1 MTTALPAR
9 ATRSPAERYRHALW
23 LLATRDLKKRYSTS
37 ALGYVW
43 SVLDPL
49 LMAAIYWFVFSVVFG
64 RGAVGEDPY
73 IVFLLTALLPWT
85 WFNGAVSDSTRAF
98 SFEAKLIR
106 STTIPRTIWV
116 ASLVLSK
123 GVEFLLSLPVLAIF
137 AIVTGAAVH
146 WQIVFWLPAIL
157 IQAVLTLGIG
167 LIVAP
172 LVVFLTDLHRA
183 VKLVLRVL
191 FYASP
196 VVYGATD
203 LPAWL
208 HGWAA
213 LNPLTGIFSL
223 YRAAFFPAQLDVAGA
238 ITGAIV
244 SVAFLALGLFVFR
257 RSERAVLKEI

>member
-1 MTTALPAR
+1 MTAVLPAR
-9 ATRSPAERYRHALW
+9 ATRSPAQRYRHALW

-37 ALGYVW
+37 ALGYIW
-43 SVLDPL
+43 SILDPL
-49 LMAAIYWFVFSVVFG
+49 LMAAVYWFVFSVIFG
-64 RGAVGEDPY
+64 RGIDSEDPY

-85 WFNGAVSDSTRAF
+85 WFNGAVSDATRAF

-123 GVEFLLSLPVLAIF
+123 GIEFLASIPVLALF
-137 AIVTGAAVH
+137 AIFGGATLH
-146 WQIVFWLPAIL
+146 WQVVYWIPAI
-157 IQAVLTLGIG
+157 IVQAVLTFGVG

-183 VKLVLRVL
+183 VKLILRVL

-196 VVYGATD
+196 IVYGVSS
-203 LPAWL
+203 LPHAL
-208 HGWAA
+208 QSVAA
-213 LNPLTGIFSL
+213 FNPLTGIFSM
-223 YRAAFFPAQLDVAGA
+223 YRAAFYPGELDLPAVGVGA
-238 ITGAIV
+238 LV
-244 SVAFLALGLFVFR
+244 SLVLLGIGFIVFR